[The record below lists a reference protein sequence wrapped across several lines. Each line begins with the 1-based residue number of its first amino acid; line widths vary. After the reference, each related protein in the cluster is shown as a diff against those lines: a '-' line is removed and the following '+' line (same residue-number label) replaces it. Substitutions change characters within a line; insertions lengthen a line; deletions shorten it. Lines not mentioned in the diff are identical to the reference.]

1 MAAVTSTAG
10 DILVIDDEQSIC
22 YAFERFFAARG
33 WSVRSA
39 SSASAGLTAWREHRP
54 DVTFLDVRLP
64 DASGLDLLAQLRGED
79 PDARVIVITAYGS
92 LETVMQ
98 AVKTGSFDYLVK
110 PLDLDRAE
118 ELAQRALVESTL
130 PAEANAAGPPA
141 DGGRRIVGSS
151 REMQEVYKRIGLVAA
166 GDAGVLISGATGTGK
181 ELVARAI
188 HEHSPRQ
195 DGPFVAVNCGAIP
208 ASLVESELFG
218 HVKGAFT
225 GASADRAGRFEAADG
240 GTLLLDEVGE
250 LPGEA
255 QVKLL
260 RVLDSQVIERVGS
273 TQPIHLDV
281 RILAATNR
289 ELSREVA
296 EGRFREDL
304 YYRLAVMHIRL
315 PALRERRE
323 DIVPLAEHFLAEL
336 ASGQGGGAILS
347 PEAKRALERADWP
360 GNVRQLRNAMHHA
373 AVVSGGGRI
382 LPEHLPES
390 VSGGGGKDGEM
401 ERLMGRIIEL
411 AGAGEDGLHE
421 AVITPMERVL
431 IRHALEVCDGQQGR
445 AADLLGLH
453 RNTLRKKIRRLGLGD
468 ESAGGA
474 TG

>member
-1 MAAVTSTAG
+1 MSPVTNTAG

-33 WSVRSA
+33 WSVRTA
-39 SSASAGLTAWREHRP
+39 SSASAGLAGWRDHRP

-64 DASGLDLLAQLRGED
+64 DASGLDLLAQLRAED
-79 PDARVIVITAYGS
+79 PEARVIVITAYGS

-118 ELAQRALVESTL
+118 ELAQRALVESRAVVGAD
-130 PAEANAAGPPA
+130 PAGPPA
-141 DGGRRIVGSS
+141 QRGRGIVGSS

-166 GDAGVLISGATGTGK
+166 SDAGVLITGATGTGK

-195 DGPFVAVNCGAIP
+195 DRPFVAVNCGAIP

-225 GASADRAGRFEAADG
+225 GASTDRPGRFEAADG

-260 RVLDSQVIERVGS
+260 RVLDSRVIERVGS

-289 ELSREVA
+289 DLSREVA

-304 YYRLAVMHIRL
+304 YYRLAVMRICL
-315 PALRERRE
+315 PALRDRRE

-336 ASGQGGGAILS
+336 AGDQGGVGILS

-382 LPEHLPES
+382 LPEHLPEA
-390 VSGGGGKDGEM
+390 VDGGVGEVGEI
-401 ERLMGRIIEL
+401 ERLLERIIEL
-411 AGAGEDGLHE
+411 AQPGEEGLHE
-421 AVITPMERVL
+421 TVITPMERAL
-431 IRHALEVCDGQQGR
+431 IRHAMEASEGHQGR
-445 AADLLGLH
+445 AAEILGLH
-453 RNTLRKKIRRLGLGD
+453 RNTLRKKIRRLGLDG
-468 ESAGGA
+468 ESTGGA
-474 TG
+474 RG